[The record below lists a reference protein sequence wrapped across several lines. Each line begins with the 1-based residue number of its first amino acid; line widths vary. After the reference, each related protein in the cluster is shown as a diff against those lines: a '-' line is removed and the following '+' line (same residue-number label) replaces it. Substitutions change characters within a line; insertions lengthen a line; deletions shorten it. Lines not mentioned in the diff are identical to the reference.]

1 MSNHDPRVFLS
12 EDRSV
17 GGADLRSLEIF
28 QNGCRVDGEHH
39 KII

>member
-12 EDRSV
+12 EDRS
-17 GGADLRSLEIF
+17 GGADLRSLEVF